1 MPYATQQD
9 MTDRFSEAELIQIT
23 NNTDLAAVTVD
34 TTRLQSALQDADA
47 EIDARL
53 QPHYA
58 LPLAS
63 VPRLLVNA
71 ACDIARYRLYDDRAT
86 DQVTRRYEDAIKLI
100 DRIGRGELQL
110 GLDAAQQ
117 PTPSNAGAHV
127 QGVPRT
133 FGRDLLTDYR
143 NGS

>member
-9 MTDRFSEAELIQIT
+9 LVDRFSEKELVQIT
-23 NNTDLAAVTVD
+23 NFDDLAAT
-34 TTRLQSALQDADA
+34 TINATRLQRALDDADA

-53 QPHYA
+53 QARYA

-86 DQVTRRYEDAIKLI
+86 DQVTRRYEDAIKLL

-110 GLDAAQQ
+110 GLDPLQQ
-117 PTPSNAGAHV
+117 ATPSSAGAHV
-127 QGVPRT
+127 QAVPRT
-133 FGRDLLTDYR
+133 FGRDLLSDYR
-143 NGS
+143 EGS

>member
-1 MPYATQQD
+1 MPYAIQQD
-9 MTDRFSEAELIQIT
+9 LVDRFSETELVQIT
-23 NNTDLAAVTVD
+23 NPTDLAAT
-34 TTRLQSALQDADA
+34 TINATRLQRALDDADA

-53 QPHYA
+53 QARYA

-86 DQVTRRYEDAIKLI
+86 DQVTRRYEDAIKLL

-110 GLDAAQQ
+110 GLDPLQQ
-117 PTPSNAGAHV
+117 ATPSSAGAHV
-127 QGVPRT
+127 QAVPRT

-143 NGS
+143 EGS

>member
-9 MTDRFSEAELIQIT
+9 LVDRFSETELVQIT
-23 NNTDLAAVTVD
+23 NPTDLAATTVN
-34 TTRLQSALQDADA
+34 TSRLQRALDDADA

-53 QPHYA
+53 QARYA

-86 DQVTRRYEDAIKLI
+86 DQVTRRYEDAIKLL

-110 GLDAAQQ
+110 GLDPLQQ
-117 PTPSNAGAHV
+117 PTPSTAGAHV
-127 QGVPRT
+127 QAVPRT

-143 NGS
+143 EGS

>member
-9 MTDRFSEAELIQIT
+9 LVDRFSQKELVQIT
-23 NNTDLAAVTVD
+23 NPTDFEATTVNAVP
-34 TTRLQSALQDADA
+34 LQRALDDADA

-53 QPHYA
+53 QARYA

-86 DQVTRRYEDAIKLI
+86 DQVTRRFEDAIKLL

-110 GLDAAQQ
+110 GLDPAQQ
-117 PTPSNAGAHV
+117 ATPSTAGAHV
-127 QGVPRT
+127 QAVPRT
-133 FGRDLLTDYR
+133 FSRDLLSDYR
-143 NGS
+143 EGS

>member
-1 MPYATQQD
+1 MPYAAQSDLTS
-9 MTDRFSEAELIQIT
+9 RFSEAELVQIT
-23 NNTDLAAVTVD
+23 NPTDLAATTVN
-34 TTRLQSALQDADA
+34 TTRLASALADADA

-53 QPHYA
+53 QPRYA

-63 VPRLLVNA
+63 VPRLLVNI

-86 DQVTRRYEDAIKLI
+86 DQVTRRYDDAIKLL

-110 GLDAAQQ
+110 GLDPAQQ

-143 NGS
+143 QGS